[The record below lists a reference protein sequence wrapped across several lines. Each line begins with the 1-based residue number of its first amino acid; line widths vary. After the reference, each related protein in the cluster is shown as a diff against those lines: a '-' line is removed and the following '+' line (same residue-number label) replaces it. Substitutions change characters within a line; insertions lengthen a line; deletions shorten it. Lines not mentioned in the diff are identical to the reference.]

1 MNKEDSVPVI
11 RGKFGATQSIS
22 IWSLVVGDIVLLSAG
37 TRIPADCFVIEQT
50 NLEVTDKDGQ
60 KNQKFAA
67 PDNED
72 SEVPQGQEDCFLY
85 ADTMIS
91 KGMCKAIVVSVGSK
105 CSRGSKHDIIDL
117 DEDTPLQTKLKNL
130 TNTFTFTAIIT
141 AGIIFV
147 LRIIMMSITAANLD
161 ENKSVAGHVIRG
173 LTQSLNYMV
182 VIAVV
187 SIPEGLPLAVGVSL
201 AFSVMTMHRDNLLVR
216 KLDAPEKMGAIEEII
231 CGKSGTV
238 TTGRMK
244 VAIMHVQGMDV
255 NNTRKD
261 TLLNC
266 KLSPR
271 IIELLEQSIMYNTEA
286 RVEMDDT
293 TYQPVGNDTEVSLL
307 KFLQDAE
314 IPVHLKIQKKLG
326 NVRAHIPFAPE
337 DGRSIIAVLSSDEFV
352 NIYVKGAPEVV
363 VGLCDKHENGN
374 ADEPEE
380 MDANAKEAHLQKVKF
395 SASAPLRMMSFAHIQ
410 MAASEF

>member
-1 MNKEDSVPVI
+1 
-11 RGKFGATQSIS
+11 
-22 IWSLVVGDIVLLSAG
+22 
-37 TRIPADCFVIEQT
+37 
-50 NLEVTDKDGQ
+50 
-60 KNQKFAA
+60 
-67 PDNED
+67 
-72 SEVPQGQEDCFLY
+72 
-85 ADTMIS
+85 MIS

-314 IPVHLKIQKKLG
+314 IPVHLKI
-326 NVRAHIPFAPE
+326 
-337 DGRSIIAVLSSDEFV
+337 
-352 NIYVKGAPEVV
+352 
-363 VGLCDKHENGN
+363 
-374 ADEPEE
+374 
-380 MDANAKEAHLQKVKF
+380 
-395 SASAPLRMMSFAHIQ
+395 
-410 MAASEF
+410 

>member
-1 MNKEDSVPVI
+1 
-11 RGKFGATQSIS
+11 
-22 IWSLVVGDIVLLSAG
+22 
-37 TRIPADCFVIEQT
+37 
-50 NLEVTDKDGQ
+50 
-60 KNQKFAA
+60 
-67 PDNED
+67 
-72 SEVPQGQEDCFLY
+72 
-85 ADTMIS
+85 
-91 KGMCKAIVVSVGSK
+91 
-105 CSRGSKHDIIDL
+105 
-117 DEDTPLQTKLKNL
+117 
-130 TNTFTFTAIIT
+130 
-141 AGIIFV
+141 
-147 LRIIMMSITAANLD
+147 MMSITAANLD